1 MGKKGMGWT
10 GKTGKNALRRFIEL
24 TRPELA
30 WTEQRRSERKDADS
44 QAPAAQHGDSQASG
58 GGAGAQNAGS
68 QDADAQEADSQ
79 AAKTQPARGGPGS
92 QRAGTQARRAP
103 ADKPQEGSRQERW
116 RFIDISAMVIAV
128 LQVILPITLI
138 LLAAV
143 AGTYWLFILLFGG

>member
-1 MGKKGMGWT
+1 MGKKGMGRT

-44 QAPAAQHGDSQASG
+44 QAV
-58 GGAGAQNAGS
+58 
-68 QDADAQEADSQ
+68 
-79 AAKTQPARGGPGS
+79 KTQPAGGGQGPQRPGTETPGGRAPDDPES
-92 QRAGTQARRAP
+92 QEAGTPR
-103 ADKPQEGSRQERW
+103 EGSRQERW
-116 RFIDISAMVIAV
+116 RLIDISAMVLAV
-128 LQVILPITLI
+128 LQIILPITLI